1 MYTTS
6 HVYNFVSVMSSMEDA
21 RRAELAEE
29 EDEIELV
36 GS

>member
-1 MYTTS
+1 MYTT
-6 HVYNFVSVMSSMEDA
+6 YVSDMSSIEDA